1 MTLPSSG
8 QLTIAQINTEF
19 GRGFDLGAYRGVQWW
34 TDTPGQTGVFETT
47 NLDMAEF
54 YGKRATAPTTPGLK
68 EFTGLA
74 NFIATAGNN
83 PDLGTPSADRFIIV
97 CAGIVVSGS
106 SEGTPINECTVG
118 GVPMTLLVN
127 NSNYSLGDNA
137 TAHSA
142 LFVGNVPVGTNGE
155 VVVTRSNGNRISAN
169 CTLFRVRGDLVQ
181 GLGKPSAAANVTFN
195 APAASVIIGVCAST
209 TGGTQITWTG
219 LTRYYEVD
227 RGTWRYSSAYQWYG
241 AATAASVNRSAGT
254 ACFANVYSP

>member
-19 GRGFDLGAYRGVQWW
+19 GRGLNLGAYRGVQWW
-34 TDTPGQTGVFETT
+34 TDTPGQTGVFEST

-74 NFIATAGNN
+74 NFIASNGNN
-83 PDLGTPSADRFIIV
+83 PDLGAPSADRFIIV
-97 CAGIVVSGS
+97 CAGLVGSGNT
-106 SEGTPINECTVG
+106 ENTPVTECTVG

-127 NSNYSLGDNA
+127 NTNYGLGDNA
-137 TAHSA
+137 TAMSA
-142 LFVGNVPVGTNGE
+142 LFVGNVPNGTNGE

-169 CTLFRVRGDLVQ
+169 CSLFRVRGDLVQ
-181 GLGKPSAAANVTFN
+181 GLGKQASAANTTFN
-195 APAASVIIGVCAST
+195 APASSVIIGVCASM
-209 TGGTQITWTG
+209 TGGTQITWSG

-227 RGTWRYSSAYQWYG
+227 RGTWRFSSAYQYYG
-241 AATAASVNRSAGT
+241 SETGASVQRSAGT
-254 ACFANVYSP
+254 ACFANIFSP